1 METTIF
7 GPPGT
12 GKTTRLISIVQ
23 EEIANGTPP
32 DKIAFVSFSRKAAE
46 EARTRAAEKLG
57 MSAEQMV
64 WFRTLHSLAFQWL
77 GMNGRD
83 VLKGIDYNQLGKLL
97 GLEFSANS
105 SVNMSEGTL
114 FTAGKGGDA
123 YLGLIQMARVRGV
136 SLEQQFSDTNDRK
149 LNFQQ
154 AKIVEKALN
163 DYKRTM
169 KKRDFVDMIQDFI
182 TQDQGPNLDVLIVD
196 EAQDLVPMQ
205 CEMVKKVLVP
215 RSKKVFYAGD
225 DDQCIYSWMGVDVKD
240 FLNASTNKIILNKSY
255 RIPLSVH
262 NIAEDLVK
270 RLSTRQTKDW
280 QPTSRE
286 GSVVWHYDIMDV
298 DLRTGEWLI
307 LARTN
312 YIANKIAAL
321 IKDNGYLFWKEGSG
335 WSISPNVLNGI
346 EVWNKICK
354 NHELSISEWKSF
366 SKITQPHVFT
376 KHGKKVLTSIDPEK
390 LYSIEHMA
398 ECLNVSAETHWNQV
412 VNVSD
417 RELTYINSVRKS
429 GEKIWN
435 GSPRIKI
442 STIHKAKGGEA
453 DNVLLMLESS
463 RACANS
469 ADQDSEVRTFYVGA
483 TRARKE
489 LHIVESKTE
498 NGFKL
503 L

>member
-83 VLKGIDYNQLGKLL
+83 VLKGNDYTELGKLL

-105 SVNMSEGTL
+105 SVNMSDGTL

-123 YLGLIQMARVRGV
+123 YLGLINMSRVRGV

-154 AKIVEKALN
+154 AKLVEKALN
-163 DYKRTM
+163 DYKKAM

-205 CEMVKKVLVP
+205 WEMVKKVLVP

-225 DDQCIYSWMGVDVKD
+225 DDQCIYSWMGVDVKE
-240 FLNASTNKIILNKSY
+240 FLNASSNKIIL
-255 RIPLSVH
+255 
-262 NIAEDLVK
+262 
-270 RLSTRQTKDW
+270 
-280 QPTSRE
+280 
-286 GSVVWHYDIMDV
+286 
-298 DLRTGEWLI
+298 
-307 LARTN
+307 
-312 YIANKIAAL
+312 
-321 IKDNGYLFWKEGSG
+321 
-335 WSISPNVLNGI
+335 
-346 EVWNKICK
+346 
-354 NHELSISEWKSF
+354 
-366 SKITQPHVFT
+366 
-376 KHGKKVLTSIDPEK
+376 
-390 LYSIEHMA
+390 
-398 ECLNVSAETHWNQV
+398 
-412 VNVSD
+412 
-417 RELTYINSVRKS
+417 
-429 GEKIWN
+429 
-435 GSPRIKI
+435 
-442 STIHKAKGGEA
+442 
-453 DNVLLMLESS
+453 
-463 RACANS
+463 
-469 ADQDSEVRTFYVGA
+469 DQS
-483 TRARKE
+483 
-489 LHIVESKTE
+489 
-498 NGFKL
+498 
-503 L
+503 